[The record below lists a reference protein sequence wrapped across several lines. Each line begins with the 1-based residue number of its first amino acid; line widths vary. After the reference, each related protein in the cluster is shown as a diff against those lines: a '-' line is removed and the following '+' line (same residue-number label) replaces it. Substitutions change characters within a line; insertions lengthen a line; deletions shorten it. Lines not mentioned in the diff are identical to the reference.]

1 MSSPPPLGAEVYLG
15 IAGAATVAVAAG
27 LFWRST
33 RSKKVDPVLPVAE
46 EPLKPEQAEPA
57 SHVQS
62 AAGTSLSAQ
71 DVESSRKTLKLLGL
85 ERDAMSSVIV
95 KFFEAEDEGE
105 ISKEDRVK
113 LSRDYEEK
121 MKSLSDRAR
130 QMELVIGLYELEKI
144 REEIVKRFD
153 AKLNETNAK
162 IKELRGELK
171 IEMPVGEEKKIL
183 KEKKPI
189 AEGEN
194 EEKEGESEEKPRQRR
209 QRVSEI
215 DEKIEKLR
223 QEVLKELEE
232 LEKLEIEV

>member
-1 MSSPPPLGAEVYLG
+1 MSG
-15 IAGAATVAVAAG
+15 
-27 LFWRST
+27 
-33 RSKKVDPVLPVAE
+33 
-46 EPLKPEQAEPA
+46 
-57 SHVQS
+57 
-62 AAGTSLSAQ
+62 
-71 DVESSRKTLKLLGL
+71 
-85 ERDAMSSVIV
+85 VIT

-121 MKSLSDRAR
+121 MKSLSDRVR
-130 QMELVIGLYELEKI
+130 QMELVIGLYELERI

-171 IEMPVGEEKKIL
+171 LEIPVEEEKKTL

-189 AEGEN
+189 AEGEK